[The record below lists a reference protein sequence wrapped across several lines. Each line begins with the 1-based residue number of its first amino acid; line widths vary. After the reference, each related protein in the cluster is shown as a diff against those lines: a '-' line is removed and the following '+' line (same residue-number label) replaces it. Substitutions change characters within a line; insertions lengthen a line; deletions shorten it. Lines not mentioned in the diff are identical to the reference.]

1 MERRNAKILVIATI
15 VLIVALSLA
24 FALLQG
30 R

>member
-1 MERRNAKILVIATI
+1 MADLYARRIWLLTI

-24 FALLQG
+24 FGLVQG

>member
-15 VLIVALSLA
+15 VLILAFSLA
-24 FALLQG
+24 FALLQM